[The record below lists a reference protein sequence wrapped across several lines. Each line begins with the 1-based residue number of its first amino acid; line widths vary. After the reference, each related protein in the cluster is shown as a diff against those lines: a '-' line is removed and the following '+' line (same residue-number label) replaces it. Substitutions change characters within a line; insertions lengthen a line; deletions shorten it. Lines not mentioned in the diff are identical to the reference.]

1 MDPASHLRAYLDRI
15 AWLFDDHD
23 SLEPLLELDAA
34 IAEREA
40 AGGALPLRVL
50 CEHAGLDVA
59 AIHVLVAAA
68 APLLDAALGAR
79 MFERIRGGAPAVDEL
94 VALLA
99 FSDSDEAVI
108 RGAADALVSHG
119 LVEVS
124 RAGTIDV
131 DARMVAFLRGDDTID
146 SRLRGVAT
154 LHRAAP
160 VMVATDAASVLAHV
174 LGTPGPVVIEGAAG
188 VGKTTAAIAAITTL
202 RRAIEIDIELVAA
215 ASEPYET
222 FQLARRE
229 ALLHGADLVIRA
241 RTWNEAWP
249 AMLRNDVVAA
259 VQDRLAIVCTRDA
272 GPWTRLLRGPRQ
284 VRIAMPEAAVQLAVW
299 RGELG
304 DHAFESI
311 VARYPLPI
319 GDIAAA
325 AAAVRATCALESRA
339 ATIDDVSA
347 AARARVCHRLG
358 EVAGVVDTTLAWED
372 VVLRPDVEARVR
384 EIIGAF
390 RFRDQVMERWGFA
403 DKLPY
408 GRSLSALL
416 SGAPGTGKTM
426 VATLIGKE
434 LGLEVFRVDLS
445 KVVSK
450 YVGETERNLDRVFA
464 EASRC
469 RAMLLFDEADSLFA
483 KRTEVKS
490 SNDRYA
496 NLEVNFLLQRLEA
509 HDGVVI
515 LTTNAATAI
524 DPAFARRLR
533 YRVEFP
539 TPDDGERALL
549 WRAMIPRSAPVA
561 AGVDFAALGKNYKMS
576 GGNIKN
582 AVVRAAYLAAS
593 TGAAELDHDTLVRA
607 ARLEWGE
614 LGNLPDPS
622 SQAPAAPL
630 PIVAGIDR
638 ELVDVLART
647 PGPGETIEMCFVRK
661 ERDLGALFAAFP
673 VADARAL
680 HRRLVR
686 DPAPGDELAVLFS
699 RLKIERRRRLLD
711 FLADARRRAVITKR
725 AS

>member
-1 MDPASHLRAYLDRI
+1 ML
-15 AWLFDDHD
+15 
-23 SLEPLLELDAA
+23 
-34 IAEREA
+34 
-40 AGGALPLRVL
+40 
-50 CEHAGLDVA
+50 
-59 AIHVLVAAA
+59 
-68 APLLDAALGAR
+68 
-79 MFERIRGGAPAVDEL
+79 ERIRGVAPTIDEL

-108 RGAADALVSHG
+108 RGAADALVASG

-124 RAGTIDV
+124 HGGTVDV
-131 DARMVAFLRGDDTID
+131 DARMVAFLRGDDVFD
-146 SRLRGVAT
+146 SRLRGIAT
-154 LHRAAP
+154 LHRARP
-160 VMVATDAASVLAHV
+160 SIIATDAVGVLAHV
-174 LGTPGPVVIEGAAG
+174 LATPGPVIVEGPAG
-188 VGKTTAAIAAITTL
+188 VGKATTAIAAIGA
-202 RRAIEIDIELVAA
+202 RAIEIDIELVAA
-215 ASEPYET
+215 APDPYAT

-229 ALLHGADLVIRA
+229 AILHGADLVIRA
-241 RTWNEAWP
+241 RNWNDAWP
-249 AMLRNDVVAA
+249 AMLRNDVAAA
-259 VQDRLAIVCTRDA
+259 VQDRVAIVCTRD
-272 GPWTRLLRGPRQ
+272 GETWSRMLRGPRR
-284 VRIAMPEAAVQLAVW
+284 VRIAMPAPAVQLGAW
-299 RGELG
+299 TGELG
-304 DHAFESI
+304 DLALDSI

-325 AAAVRATCALESRA
+325 AAAVRAACAVETRA
-339 ATIDDVSA
+339 PTIDDVAA

-390 RFRDQVMERWGFA
+390 RFRDRVMEQWGFA

-408 GRSLSALL
+408 GRALSALF
-416 SGAPGTGKTM
+416 SGGPGTGKTM

-450 YVGETERNLDRVFA
+450 YIGETERNLDRVFA

-539 TPDDGERALL
+539 APDHGERALL

-561 AGVDFAALGKNYKMS
+561 ADVDFAALGKTYKLS
-576 GGNIKN
+576 GGHIKN

-593 TGAAELDHDTLVRA
+593 AGQGALDHDTLVRA
-607 ARLEWGE
+607 ARLEWAE

-622 SQAPAAPL
+622 PPAPVAPPPTIAA
-630 PIVAGIDR
+630 IDCQ
-638 ELVDVLART
+638 LIDVLVRT

-661 ERDLGALFAAFP
+661 ERELGELFAALS
-673 VADARAL
+673 VIDARAL

-686 DPAPGDELAVLFS
+686 DPAPGDELAVVFS
-699 RLKIERRRRLLD
+699 RLKIERRRRLVD
-711 FLADARRRAVITKR
+711 FLADARRRAVVTKR

>member
-1 MDPASHLRAYLDRI
+1 MP
-15 AWLFDDHD
+15 
-23 SLEPLLELDAA
+23 
-34 IAEREA
+34 
-40 AGGALPLRVL
+40 
-50 CEHAGLDVA
+50 
-59 AIHVLVAAA
+59 
-68 APLLDAALGAR
+68 
-79 MFERIRGGAPAVDEL
+79 APAV
-94 VALLA
+94 
-99 FSDSDEAVI
+99 
-108 RGAADALVSHG
+108 
-119 LVEVS
+119 
-124 RAGTIDV
+124 
-131 DARMVAFLRGDDTID
+131 
-146 SRLRGVAT
+146 
-154 LHRAAP
+154 
-160 VMVATDAASVLAHV
+160 
-174 LGTPGPVVIEGAAG
+174 
-188 VGKTTAAIAAITTL
+188 
-202 RRAIEIDIELVAA
+202 
-215 ASEPYET
+215 
-222 FQLARRE
+222 
-229 ALLHGADLVIRA
+229 
-241 RTWNEAWP
+241 
-249 AMLRNDVVAA
+249 
-259 VQDRLAIVCTRDA
+259 
-272 GPWTRLLRGPRQ
+272 Q
-284 VRIAMPEAAVQLAVW
+284 VAVW

-304 DHAFESI
+304 EHSFESI

-325 AAAVRATCALESRA
+325 AAAVRATCALETRTPS
-339 ATIDDVSA
+339 IDDVAA
-347 AARARVCHRLG
+347 AARARICHRLG
-358 EVAGVVDTTLAWED
+358 EVAAVVDTTLAWED

-390 RFRDQVMERWGFA
+390 RFRDHVMERWGFA

-408 GRSLSALL
+408 GRSLSALF

-434 LGLEVFRVDLS
+434 LGLEMFRVDLS

-549 WRAMIPRSAPVA
+549 WRAMIPRSAPLA
-561 AGVDFAALGKNYKMS
+561 ADVDFAALGSNYKLS
-576 GGNIKN
+576 GGHIKN
-582 AVVRAAYLAAS
+582 AVVRAAYIAAS
-593 TGAAELDHDTLVRA
+593 AGAAGLDHDTLVRA
-607 ARLEWGE
+607 ARLEWAE

-622 SQAPAAPL
+622 PQTPAAPP

-638 ELVDVLART
+638 ALVDVLART
-647 PGPGETIEMCFVRK
+647 PGAGETIEMCFVRK
-661 ERDLGALFAAFP
+661 EHDLGTLLAALP
-673 VADARAL
+673 VGDARAL

-711 FLADARRRAVITKR
+711 FLADARRRAVVTKR

>member
-1 MDPASHLRAYLDRI
+1 MDPASHLRAYLDRL

-23 SLEPLLELDAA
+23 SLDPLLELDAA

-40 AGGALPLRVL
+40 SALPLCRL
-50 CEHAGLDVA
+50 RAHAGLDVA

-79 MFERIRGGAPAVDEL
+79 MFERIRGGAPTIDEL

-99 FSDSDEAVI
+99 FSDTDEAVI
-108 RGAADALVSHG
+108 RGAADALVAHG

-124 RAGTIDV
+124 RAGTLDV
-131 DARMVAFLRGDDTID
+131 DARMVAFLRGDDVID
-146 SRLRGVAT
+146 GQLRGIAT
-154 LHRAAP
+154 LHRGPPAI
-160 VMVATDAASVLAHV
+160 VATDAIGVLGHV
-174 LGTPGPVVIEGAAG
+174 LGTPGPIIVDGPTG
-188 VGKTTAAIAAITTL
+188 VGKTTIAIAAITTQ
-202 RRAIEIDIELVAA
+202 RRAIEIDIEIVAA
-215 ASEPYET
+215 APDPFAT

-241 RTWNEAWP
+241 RTWNETWP
-249 AMLRNDVVAA
+249 AVFRNDVVAA
-259 VQDRLAIVCTRDA
+259 VQDRVAIVCARDA
-272 GPWTRLLRGPRQ
+272 GPWTRVLRGPRQ
-284 VRIAMPEAAVQLAVW
+284 VRIAMPSPAVQVAVW
-299 RGELG
+299 QGELG
-304 DHAFESI
+304 DHAFESV

-325 AAAVRATCALESRA
+325 AAAVRATCALDTRTPS
-339 ATIDDVSA
+339 IDDIAA

-372 VVLRPDVEARVR
+372 VVLRPEVETRVR

-390 RFRDQVMERWGFA
+390 RFRDRVMEQWGFA

-408 GRSLSALL
+408 GRALSALF

-450 YVGETERNLDRVFA
+450 YIGETERNLDRVFA

-539 TPDDGERALL
+539 TPDHAERALL
-549 WRAMIPRSAPVA
+549 WRAMIPRSAPM
-561 AGVDFAALGKNYKMS
+561 AGDVDFAALGKHYKLS
-576 GGNIKN
+576 GGHIKN

-593 TGAAELDHDTLVRA
+593 SGALALDHDTLVRA
-607 ARLEWGE
+607 ARLEWAE
-614 LGNLPDPS
+614 LGNLPDLAPS
-622 SQAPAAPL
+622 TPVAPL

-638 ELVDVLART
+638 QLIDVLART
-647 PGPGETIEMCFVRK
+647 PGPSETIEMCFARK
-661 ERDLGALFAAFP
+661 EHELGTLFAALP
-673 VADARAL
+673 VVEARAL

-699 RLKIERRRRLLD
+699 RLKVERRRRLVD